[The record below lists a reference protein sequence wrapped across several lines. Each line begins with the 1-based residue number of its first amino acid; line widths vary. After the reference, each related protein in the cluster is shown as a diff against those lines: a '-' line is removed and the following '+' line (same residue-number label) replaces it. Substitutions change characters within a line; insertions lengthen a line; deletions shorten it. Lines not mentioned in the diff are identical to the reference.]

1 MNQSTEKTYRNDF
14 FRNFAALFY
23 NLDIPMGLLRAL
35 LVIILFFYVFSLIVK
50 LIFNRKIKKMNRQM
64 EQTFTDNG
72 QVPSQEQ
79 KNPRI
84 NPNIGEY
91 TDFEE
96 IE

>member
-1 MNQSTEKTYRNDF
+1 
-14 FRNFAALFY
+14 
-23 NLDIPMGLLRAL
+23 MGLLRAL

-50 LIFNRKIKKMNRQM
+50 LIFNRKIKKLNRQM
-64 EQTFTDNG
+64 EQNFTDNS
-72 QVPSQEQ
+72 QTPPQEQ